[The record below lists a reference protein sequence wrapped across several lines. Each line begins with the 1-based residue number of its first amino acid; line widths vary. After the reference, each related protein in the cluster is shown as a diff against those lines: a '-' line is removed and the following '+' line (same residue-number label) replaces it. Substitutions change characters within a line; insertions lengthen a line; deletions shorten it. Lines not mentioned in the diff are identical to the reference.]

1 MTYDELDDFN
11 NKTWTQRMSDD
22 EWDDFL
28 SLSRKDDECNDMW
41 VKYKNPNDDTCY
53 DDVLNFEERFWLKT
67 CRDRKISSILGE

>member
-11 NKTWTQRMSDD
+11 NEAWLKRMTDD

-41 VKYKNPNDDTCY
+41 VKYKNPNDATSY
-53 DDVLNFEERFWLKT
+53 EDVLNYEKRFWLKV
-67 CRDRKISSILGE
+67 CRDRKIITILD